1 MGCGEESQEDKD
13 ENEFLFIKAGIVVLL
28 LTTINVTF
36 EWLLIF
42 LDLQLEG
49 GGGVEEAKD
58 VKQQTTPVK
67 EKNLFH
73 YW

>member
-1 MGCGEESQEDKD
+1 MGCGEKSQKDKD

-49 GGGVEEAKD
+49 GGIEEAKD

-67 EKNLFH
+67 EKHLFH